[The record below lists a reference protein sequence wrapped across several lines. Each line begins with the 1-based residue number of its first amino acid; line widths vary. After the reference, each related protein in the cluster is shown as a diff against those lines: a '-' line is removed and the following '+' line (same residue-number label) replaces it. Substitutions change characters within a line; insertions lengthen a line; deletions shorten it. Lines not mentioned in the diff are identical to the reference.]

1 MNSSQVIETYNLL
14 LWMIDLRNLP
24 EDYEPPALYNMLVMN
39 LNNLNCPHIYK
50 RCIAYN
56 YTRTSNIIVV
66 ISTKI
71 YLVSADNYVNY

>member
-39 LNNLNCPHIYK
+39 LNNLTVHTFTND
-50 RCIAYN
+50 ALL
-56 YTRTSNIIVV
+56 TIIQEHQTL
-66 ISTKI
+66 SLLLEQRFT
-71 YLVSADNYVNY
+71 